1 MEISDIL
8 FDCLEASLI
17 KINDETIN
25 SLISESP
32 KTESAFRKKFPS
44 FKKMDYYETEIRYA
58 YGESGPYICGCFC
71 PLVYTD
77 LVMGN
82 SRKGTSTKDI
92 KKINSDEYWKCY
104 FEKEKLVYAEGI
116 VRKKISYKT
125 YFVYQENQIT
135 IYTYFQKTLSQ
146 IDIAKY
152 KNGYI
157 ASYLILYGL
166 TNFDCL
172 VQWEKYDYIYNQ
184 NGIYKMTVTDSR
196 GSNSEYLFS
205 CEKGFVKRYCCSDN
219 EYEVKKK
226 VSAFL
231 GQCSEQRDYL

>member
-8 FDCLEASLI
+8 FDFLKDSLI

-92 KKINSDEYWKCY
+92 RKINSEEYWKCY
-104 FEKEKLVYAEGI
+104 FEKDKLVYAEGI

-135 IYTYFQKTLSQ
+135 VYTYFQKTLSQ

-184 NGIYKMTVTDSR
+184 NGIYKMTMTDSR

-205 CEKGFVKRYCCSDN
+205 CENGFVKRYCCNDD
-219 EYEVKKK
+219 EHEVKKK